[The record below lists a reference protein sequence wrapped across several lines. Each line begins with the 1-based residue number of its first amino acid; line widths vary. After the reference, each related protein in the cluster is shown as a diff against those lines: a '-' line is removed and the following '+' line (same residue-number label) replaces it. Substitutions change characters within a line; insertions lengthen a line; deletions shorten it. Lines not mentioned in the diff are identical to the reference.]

1 MSAKR
6 SKEYWRDRAKRMET
20 YYNEAAAQRSQALAD
35 LDREATEVEL
45 LRTVIVRMIRGN
57 GLAVSY
63 RDICWETYSGS
74 GPLTPELLAA
84 VDRAISHDIAHDP
97 ATTVDDIAAGLGAVP
112 LEDLPPDAQ
121 ERGRV
126 RIAQAAVMGNHRNAA
141 TESLRDCPWPDGGC
155 TCATPGL
162 THPTGARRQ
171 EAIDEVDVN
180 VTLADAANV
189 IDQVRDHLLDPDRP
203 LSLGALALLLGSV
216 LPRIEYQAGCEAT
229 IYAALH
235 HVTMKHAIADVLS
248 TAPGGDDWPTATADA
263 VLDTLRH
270 HIPKLTATMQKDQ

>member
-1 MSAKR
+1 MG
-6 SKEYWRDRAKRMET
+6 SKEHWKERAKRMER
-20 YYNEAAAQRSQALAD
+20 YRDEVAAQRSQALAD
-35 LDREATEVEL
+35 LDREAQEVTL
-45 LRTVIVRMIRGN
+45 LRTVIGNMIEERG
-57 GLAVSY
+57 LFISH
-63 RDICWETYSGS
+63 RDIYWETESSAGS
-74 GPLTPELLAA
+74 LTPDLLAA
-84 VDRAISHDIAHDP
+84 LDRAVEHHRAHDP

-112 LEDLPPDAQ
+112 LEELPPDAQ
-121 ERGRV
+121 ERGRL
-126 RIAQAAVMGNHRNAA
+126 RIAQASIVGNRDASERRNDRRSQG
-141 TESLRDCPWPDGGC
+141 ECPWPDGDC
-155 TCATPGL
+155 ICSTQ
-162 THPTGARRQ
+162 HHRQ
-171 EAIDEVDVN
+171 EAIDEVDVT

-189 IDQVRDHLLDPDRP
+189 IDQVREHLLDPDRP